1 MDLHEL
7 PFAKIIILQDD
18 VAEVLIDDGVVMNT
32 EMVNR
37 YHDHLV
43 THLRAP
49 FSLLINK
56 VNSYSYDFDAQ
67 ENLATLEQ
75 INAMAVV
82 AYNRITRISTES
94 LASIPRV
101 EKWNLK
107 IFSDRE
113 TALSWL
119 LSEQNKA
126 AGRTD

>member
-75 INAMAVV
+75 INAMAVI